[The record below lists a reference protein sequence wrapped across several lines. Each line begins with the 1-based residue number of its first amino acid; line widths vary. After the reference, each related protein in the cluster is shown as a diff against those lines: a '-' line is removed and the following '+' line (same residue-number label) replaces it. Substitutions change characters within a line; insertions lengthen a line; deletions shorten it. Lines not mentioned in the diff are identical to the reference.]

1 MLPAAR
7 LYANIQFMELY
18 RDKNA
23 PVAKRVDDL
32 YERMTL
38 QERIRQLDMFKGF
51 DLLGEPPTADSD
63 DEAIE
68 LAGLHAVG
76 GDGATRRASIGK
88 NIDPAKFASIIGNDG
103 AGWIHDLYPDPD
115 LANAL
120 QKHVIENSRLGI
132 PTIIIEEALRGFCK
146 PGATAFPS
154 QTALASTFRPELAY
168 KTGRVIGTE
177 TRAAGV
183 HAVLAPTMDLTI
195 DPRWGRVEESYGEDT
210 CLAAAMA
217 KQMVLGMQGDGIDKP
232 DAIMAEPKHFTAH
245 GASMGGLNGG
255 PAMLPGRRALYQ
267 SVLPV
272 FEAAVKEAGAYNVM
286 CSYNSI
292 DGIPCAC
299 NEEMLTY
306 VLREL
311 WGLRGV
317 VITDMCASENTI
329 SIHRTAG
336 NINEAIADSWNAGVD
351 VQLYDY
357 PHDAFIKAMEE
368 NLESGLMQKS
378 AFERA
383 VKTVLKLKFLL
394 GLFENPYVDESL
406 FPSVFYCAE
415 HKAVSQ
421 KVAED
426 SIALLKNNGILP
438 LKRDAGIVVLGYCAA
453 TPYLGGYGPK
463 PAQIV
468 NSIQAISN
476 ATGTGIPNAVGVY
489 PKEKGIDPETI
500 AAEWKKGLELAAGA
514 DIVVAVMG
522 DTLETCSE
530 ARDRCRLELPGR
542 QREYLAELKKLGKPI
557 VLVLQTGRPVALQ
570 WETGHIDAIVNQFCP
585 GPFGGI
591 ALAKAL
597 FGETNPAGRLP
608 VSFPRTSGN
617 IPCIYNPI
625 PGAPKGYIDE
635 PQGPLY
641 PFGHG
646 LSYTSFE
653 YADLDCRLGEAGVSC
668 TLTVKNTGKLDGE
681 ETVQLYVQDAVS
693 SVATP
698 AKSLKAFTRVELGS
712 GESRKLELLIPYKG
726 LSLIDR
732 KFRRVAEK
740 GEFVLMA
747 GASSSDIRLSKEFSL
762 EEDYYFDL

>member
-1 MLPAAR
+1 
-7 LYANIQFMELY
+7 
-18 RDKNA
+18 
-23 PVAKRVDDL
+23 
-32 YERMTL
+32 
-38 QERIRQLDMFKGF
+38 
-51 DLLGEPPTADSD
+51 
-63 DEAIE
+63 
-68 LAGLHAVG
+68 
-76 GDGATRRASIGK
+76 
-88 NIDPAKFASIIGNDG
+88 
-103 AGWIHDLYPDPD
+103 
-115 LANAL
+115 
-120 QKHVIENSRLGI
+120 
-132 PTIIIEEALRGFCK
+132 
-146 PGATAFPS
+146 
-154 QTALASTFRPELAY
+154 RPELARM
-168 KTGRVIGTE
+168 TGRVIGTE
-177 TRAAGV
+177 ARAAGV

-210 CLAAAMA
+210 CLAASMA
-217 KQMVLGMQGDGIDKP
+217 KEMVLGMQGDGIDKP
-232 DAIMAEPKHFTAH
+232 DAIMAEPKHFAAH
-245 GASMGGLNGG
+245 GASAGGLNGG
-255 PAMLPGRRALYQ
+255 PAMLPGRRELYR

-329 SIHRTAG
+329 SIHRTSG
-336 NINEAIADSWNAGVD
+336 NINEAIADSWNSGVD

-357 PHDAFIKAMEE
+357 PHGAFVKAVEE
-368 NLESGLMQKS
+368 NLETGLLRQS

-394 GLFENPYVDESL
+394 GLFENPCVDESL
-406 FPSVFYCAE
+406 FPRVFYCGE
-415 HKAVSQ
+415 HRSVSL

-426 SIALLKNNGILP
+426 SIALLKNNGTLP
-438 LKRDAGIVVLGYCAA
+438 LQKNAKVAVLGYCAQ

-463 PAQIV
+463 PAEIV
-468 NSIQAISN
+468 NSIRAISE
-476 ATGTGIPNAVGVY
+476 AAGTEVPFAVGVY
-489 PKEKGIDPETI
+489 PKEEGIAGETV
-500 AAEWKKGLELAAGA
+500 AAEWRKGLEVAATA
-514 DIVVAVMG
+514 DVVVAVMG

-530 ARDRCRLELPGR
+530 SRDRCRLELPGR
-542 QREYLAELKKLGKPI
+542 QREFLAELKKLGKPV
-557 VLVLQTGRPVALQ
+557 VLVLQSGRPVALQ
-570 WETGHIDAIVNQFCP
+570 WEAQNIDAIVNQFCP
-585 GPFGGI
+585 GPFGGT

-597 FGETNPAGRLP
+597 FGEINPAGRLP

-617 IPCIYNPI
+617 IPCVYNPL

-653 YADLDCRLGEAGVSC
+653 YADLDCRLDETGVSC
-668 TLTVKNTGKLDGE
+668 TLTVKNSGTLDGE
-681 ETVQLYVQDAVS
+681 ETVQLYVKDVVS

-698 AKSLKAFTRVELGS
+698 EKNLKAFCRVAIKA
-712 GESRKLELLIPYKG
+712 GESRRLTMHIPYKG

-740 GEFVLMA
+740 GEFTLMA
-747 GASSSDIRLSKEFSL
+747 GASSADIRLSKSFVL
-762 EEDYYFDL
+762 EEERVFDL

>member
-1 MLPAAR
+1 
-7 LYANIQFMELY
+7 MELY

-23 PVAKRVDDL
+23 PLMERVEDL
-32 YERMTL
+32 YARMTMR
-38 QERIRQLDMFKGF
+38 ERIRQLDMFKGY
-51 DLLGEPPTADSD
+51 DLLETSPAG
-63 DEAIE
+63 DEIE
-68 LAGLHAVG
+68 LAGVVAVG
-76 GDGATRRASIGK
+76 GDGALRKAASGST
-88 NIDPAKFASIIGNDG
+88 IDPEKFASIVGNDG
-103 AGWIHDLYPDPD
+103 IGWVHDFYPNPD
-115 LANAL
+115 AANAA
-120 QKHVIENSRLGI
+120 QKYIIENSRLGI
-132 PTIIIEEALRGFCK
+132 PAIIIEEALRGFCK
-146 PGATAFPS
+146 GGATAFPS
-154 QTALASTFRPELAY
+154 QTALASTFRPELAR

-177 TRAAGV
+177 ARAAGV
-183 HAVLAPTMDLTI
+183 HAALAPTMDLTI

-217 KQMVLGMQGDGIDKP
+217 KEMVLGMQGDGIDKN
-232 DAIMAEPKHFTAH
+232 DTIMAEPKHFTAH
-245 GASMGGLNGG
+245 GASLGGLNGG
-255 PAMLPGRRALYQ
+255 PAMLTGRRGLYQ
-267 SVLPV
+267 FVLPV
-272 FEAAVKEAGAYNVM
+272 FEAAVKEAGAYNIM

-357 PHDAFIKAMEE
+357 AHDAFIKAMEE
-368 NLESGLMQKS
+368 NLESGLLKKS

-383 VKTVLKLKFLL
+383 VKTVLKLKFEL

-406 FPSVFYCAE
+406 FPKVFYCAE
-415 HKAVSQ
+415 HRVVSQ

-426 SIALLKNNGILP
+426 SVTLLKNNGILP
-438 LKRDAGIVVLGYCAA
+438 LKKNARIALIGHCAES
-453 TPYLGGYGPK
+453 PYLGGYGPR
-463 PAQIV
+463 PAEVI
-468 NSIQAISN
+468 NSVRALCEML
-476 ATGTGIPNAVGVY
+476 GGEVPFAVGVY
-489 PKEKGIDPETI
+489 PKEKDVAVETV
-500 AAEWKKGLELAAGA
+500 ASEWKKGLEVAAGA
-514 DIVVAVMG
+514 DIVIAVMG

-530 ARDRCRLELPGR
+530 AHDRCRLELPGR

-557 VLVLQTGRPVALQ
+557 VLVLQTGRPAALQ
-570 WETGHIDAIVNQFCP
+570 WEAEHIDAIVNQFCP
-585 GPFGGI
+585 GPFGGT

-597 FGETNPAGRLP
+597 FGEINPAGRLP

-617 IPCIYNPI
+617 IPCIYNPL

-635 PQGPLY
+635 PQGPLF

-653 YADLDCRLGEAGVSC
+653 YADLDCRLEENAVSC
-668 TLTVKNTGKLDGE
+668 TLTVKNTGSLSGE
-681 ETVQLYVQDAVS
+681 ETVQLYVKDTVS

-698 AKSLKAFTRVELGS
+698 AKSLKAFTRVSLNA
-712 GESRKLELLIPYKG
+712 GESRSLTLLIPYKG

-732 KFRRVAEK
+732 KFNRVAEK

-747 GASSSDIRLSKEFSL
+747 GSSSADIRLSKEFRL
-762 EEDYYFDL
+762 KEDILFPL